1 LKSAAT
7 SATTGVTVIKH
18 LALSSFLALGL
29 ALSLAGCQKSP
40 DLGRVKEETLELVKV
55 HVKALDQ
62 LQRRSDALL
71 QRGQTLGAKT
81 RGNSQGIAD
90 AGRILTEARAKLDQ
104 LRGLAQSAP
113 KSVEEA
119 MKAGNDEEMYKLSDE
134 MVEKLEDGATLVRAD
149 LDAVEQWLAI
159 AEGRPAP
166 AAPVPPPT
174 PPTPPPAAAGSA
186 APVAPPN

>member
-1 LKSAAT
+1 
-7 SATTGVTVIKH
+7 VIKH

-29 ALSLAGCQKSP
+29 ALSLAGCQKSA
-40 DLGRVKEETLELVKV
+40 DLSRVKEETLELVKV
-55 HVKALDQ
+55 HNKVLEQ

-71 QRGQTLGAKT
+71 QRGRTLGAK
-81 RGNSQGIAD
+81 GSSSQGIAD

-134 MVEKLEDGATLVRAD
+134 LVEKLEDGATLVRAD

-166 AAPVPPPT
+166 AAPVTPPT
-174 PPTPPPAAAGSA
+174 PPAPPAPPTPPPAAAGSA